1 MLIVSQIIQFLS
13 NVEVADQGQWFWR
26 LGPDSKSREYQANL
40 LHLGPFLERS
50 GEEEGQQRSS
60 LPDRVVPFMPF
71 KNLPN
76 ARITPEA

>member
-26 LGPDSKSREYQANL
+26 LGPDSKSPPPRPLSREVRR
-40 LHLGPFLERS
+40 G
-50 GEEEGQQRSS
+50 EGQQRSS

>member
-50 GEEEGQQRSS
+50 GEERASNGAACQIVLS
-60 LPDRVVPFMPF
+60 LSCH
-71 KNLPN
+71 L
-76 ARITPEA
+76 RIC